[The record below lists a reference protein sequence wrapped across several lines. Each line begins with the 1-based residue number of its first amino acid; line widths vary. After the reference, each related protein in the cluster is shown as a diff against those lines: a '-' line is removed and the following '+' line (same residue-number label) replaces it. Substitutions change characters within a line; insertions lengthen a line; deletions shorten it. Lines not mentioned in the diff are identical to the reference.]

1 MLLSIERFRENMYK
15 RLINALIGVALVPIA
30 ILASSALNASQ
41 EPNPAVT
48 SSLALVEKI
57 DCSKA
62 QSTPEVKYCSQLSY
76 QGADRQ
82 LNQVYQQVILS
93 VKGEPKQLLIS
104 AQQAW
109 IKFRDNNC
117 DFETYLNRGGTGYE
131 IFRNGCLERLT
142 NQRTKDL
149 QDYLSNQ

>member
-1 MLLSIERFRENMYK
+1 MYK
-15 RLINALIGVALVPIA
+15 RLINTLIGVALLLVT
-30 ILASSALNASQ
+30 ILASFAVSAS
-41 EPNPAVT
+41 EGSNPAVT
-48 SSLALVEKI
+48 SSLALVQRV

-62 QSTPEVKYCSQLSY
+62 ESTPEVKYCSQLSY
-76 QGADRQ
+76 ERADKQ
-82 LNQVYQQVILS
+82 LNQAYQQVISSL
-93 VKGEPKQLLIS
+93 KGEPKQLLIT

-149 QDYLSNQ
+149 QDYLSNR